1 MSNDFVVIVI
11 CTTWQFKFFNGFEV
25 FQRLST
31 VEEVPGDGARSTQA
45 IAGDGVSRCWFR
57 FLLLFLGYFFVV
69 FSSFFFFHSFPLLC
83 LNVTELFVGLY
94 ARSVI
99 FYLLIVLECKE

>member
-57 FLLLFLGYFFVV
+57 F
-69 FSSFFFFHSFPLLC
+69 
-83 LNVTELFVGLY
+83 
-94 ARSVI
+94 
-99 FYLLIVLECKE
+99 